1 MSTSHSIP
9 STLRELLSKLEFLGM
24 IERGQKPC
32 MGDMTFVDGN
42 SFWGALMRAF
52 KGEGSKGMLAH
63 INQIVEQTVESVEE
77 YKDTEFLP
85 IIINT
90 LNKAKIGINNL
101 NTTYSD
107 QPAVTSQINVI
118 IANINHQLRKYK
130 QHIDPKKIRSKENV
144 SSRT

>member
-1 MSTSHSIP
+1 
-9 STLRELLSKLEFLGM
+9 M

-42 SFWGALMRAF
+42 SFWGAILRAF

-63 INQIVEQTVESVEE
+63 INQIVEQTVESIEE

-90 LNKAKIGINNL
+90 LNKAKIGIGNL
-101 NTTYSD
+101 STTYD
-107 QPAVTSQINVI
+107 GQPAVTSQINVI
-118 IANINHQLRKYK
+118 IVNINHQLRKYK
-130 QHIDPKKIRSKENV
+130 HHLEPRKRNSSTVKKIDA
-144 SSRT
+144 

>member
-9 STLRELLSKLEFLGM
+9 STLRELLSKLEFLSM

-42 SFWGALMRAF
+42 SFWGAIMRAF

-77 YKDTEFLP
+77 YKNTEFLS
-85 IIINT
+85 IIITT
-90 LNKAKIGINNL
+90 LHKAKIGIGNL
-101 NTTYSD
+101 CTTYD
-107 QPAVTSQINVI
+107 GQPAVTSQLKVI

-130 QHIDPKKIRSKENV
+130 DCIETKKRIPQNTRKLDI
-144 SSRT
+144 